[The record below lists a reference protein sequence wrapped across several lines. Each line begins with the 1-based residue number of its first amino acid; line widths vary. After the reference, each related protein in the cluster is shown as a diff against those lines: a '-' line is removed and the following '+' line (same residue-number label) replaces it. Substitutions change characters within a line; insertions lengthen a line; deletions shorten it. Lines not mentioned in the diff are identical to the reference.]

1 MNTSQ
6 GYWIPGGLPEGK
18 QVALSIPGAPPKTRR
33 EHRNRLEGL
42 LVKLAEEVDE
52 DVGPGAA
59 AEEAYSVIPE
69 QLLYLDRPS
78 AHETVTIL
86 LQSDLMPSLFLPEGS
101 LGPGVE
107 DPELQ
112 ERCQES
118 GFQDRLVGLGL
129 E

>member
-1 MNTSQ
+1 MQ
-6 GYWIPGGLPEGK
+6 PAQQYWIPRGVPEARR
-18 QVALSIPGAPPKTRR
+18 VALSIPGPEPKTLR

-86 LQSDLMPSLFLPEGS
+86 LQSDLMPSLFLPEAS
-101 LGPGVE
+101 LGPGVD

-129 E
+129 D